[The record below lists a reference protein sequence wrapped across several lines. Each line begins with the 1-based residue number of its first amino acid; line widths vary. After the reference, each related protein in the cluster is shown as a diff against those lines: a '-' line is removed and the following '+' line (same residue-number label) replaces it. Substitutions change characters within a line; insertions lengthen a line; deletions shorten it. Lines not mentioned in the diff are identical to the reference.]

1 MSRTDGVA
9 GGTSLALEQQ
19 IDTAAFLGLS
29 LRCALLTVATLGLYG
44 FWGRSEARRWL
55 WDATAL
61 GGEPLEYGGT
71 GGELLAGFVI
81 KWLAVG
87 GCLLGAWASFR
98 AMGPWGAPLIVLLTG
113 AGGPGR
119 RGGPGRVAGP
129 AHALGAGAPERTT
142 VLGPQAGVIAAPGGA
157 GLPPGARR
165 G

>member
-9 GGTSLALEQQ
+9 GGTSLAPEQQ

-29 LRCALLTVATLGLYG
+29 LRCGLLSVATLGLYS
-44 FWGRSEARRWL
+44 FWGRSEARRRL
-55 WDATAL
+55 WDATGL

-113 AGGPGR
+113 LGFIFGYLLDKGGMESIR
-119 RGGPGRVAGP
+119 AFFDRIFRKGGGK
-129 AHALGAGAPERTT
+129 
-142 VLGPQAGVIAAPGGA
+142 
-157 GLPPGARR
+157 
-165 G
+165 